1 MSHRLPPEVAV
12 PLSAVLRED
21 GFDFWGDTRIGRLGG
36 RTPYEA
42 IDDGDVAA
50 VVALA
55 ESYLDPS
62 FS

>member
-1 MSHRLPPEVAV
+1 MSHRLPLEVVV
-12 PLSAVLRED
+12 PLSAVLLED
-21 GFDFWGDTRIGRLGG
+21 GFDLWGNTRIGRLGG
-36 RTPYEA
+36 RTPYEMLDA
-42 IDDGDVAA
+42 GDLAA